1 MLQSISMK
9 DYPEWIFDEFGF
21 TILDE
26 CHHLGAEVFSRALP
40 KVNSRYTL
48 GLSATPYRT
57 DGLNKVFEWYLGP
70 YVFAVKEQNKR
81 KVRVNMIYYNN
92 PNPIYSG
99 SENLPNGKPCLARM
113 TNNITEFNRRN
124 ELILEIMRRTLIK
137 DGTHILALSDRR
149 EHLKY
154 LHEQID
160 ERNISSVGYYIGG
173 MKQKDLKESESKRF
187 VLGTFTMAAEALD
200 ISSLNT
206 LLLMT
211 SHSGGS
217 VHTQSCGRILR
228 KDHGDITPTIWDIVD
243 DFSSYKNQAKKRM
256 EYYKKQN
263 YDIFKV
269 CINDHDDIPIIDLL
283 NSLDKMECAS
293 VRKERK
299 KLEKPKMEQVECL
312 IQEDDEY

>member
-1 MLQSISMK
+1 
-9 DYPEWIFDEFGF
+9 
-21 TILDE
+21 
-26 CHHLGAEVFSRALP
+26 
-40 KVNSRYTL
+40 
-48 GLSATPYRT
+48 
-57 DGLNKVFEWYLGP
+57 
-70 YVFAVKEQNKR
+70 
-81 KVRVNMIYYNN
+81 
-92 PNPIYSG
+92 
-99 SENLPNGKPCLARM
+99 
-113 TNNITEFNRRN
+113 
-124 ELILEIMRRTLIK
+124 
-137 DGTHILALSDRR
+137 
-149 EHLKY
+149 
-154 LHEQID
+154 
-160 ERNISSVGYYIGG
+160 
-173 MKQKDLKESESKRF
+173 
-187 VLGTFTMAAEALD
+187 
-200 ISSLNT
+200 
-206 LLLMT
+206 MT